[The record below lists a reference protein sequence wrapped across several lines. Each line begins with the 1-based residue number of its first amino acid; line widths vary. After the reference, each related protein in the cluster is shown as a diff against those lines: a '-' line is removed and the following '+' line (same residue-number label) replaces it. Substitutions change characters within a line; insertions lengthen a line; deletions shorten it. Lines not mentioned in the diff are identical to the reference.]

1 MNQRVLNTPMLLG
14 HRGSPKAKCEN
25 TLESF
30 QLALEAG
37 LNGIELD
44 VHRSFNG
51 VLVVHHDFFL
61 PDGRLI
67 AALTDAEIIGFELPG
82 NLRVPTLE
90 AVLVWAK
97 SSGAFV
103 NVEIKSETMNS
114 DGRELET
121 VRLIERLDLADQ
133 ILISSFNPASIA
145 WVRLANARLETGLL
159 FDNKSFDN
167 QAAAPWLLEDGKTAI
182 WMGVKA
188 IHPHHSL
195 VTPELMRRAKS
206 RGWRVNVWTV
216 NDLELGV
223 KLLEMGV
230 NALIGDFP
238 EVLLEARERFLHAK
252 TPKDRLA

>member
-1 MNQRVLNTPMLLG
+1 MQAMNEVTSGQPLLLG
-14 HRGSPKAKCEN
+14 HRGSPRAKHEN

-37 LNGIELD
+37 LDGIELD
-44 VHRSFNG
+44 VQRSLNG

-67 AALTDAEIIGFELPG
+67 AALNDTEIMALGLPG
-82 NLRVPTLE
+82 GLHVPTLE
-90 AVLVWAK
+90 AVLIWAK
-97 SSGAFV
+97 KAGACV
-103 NVEIKSETMNS
+103 NVEIKSESMTS
-114 DGRELET
+114 DGRETET
-121 VRLIERLDLADQ
+121 VRLIERLGVKDQ
-133 ILISSFNPASIA
+133 VIISSFNPASIVR
-145 WVRLANARLETGLL
+145 VRLANSQLETALL
-159 FDNKSFDN
+159 YDNEAGS
-167 QAAAPWLLEDGKTAI
+167 PWYLEDAKLAPVL
-182 WMGVKA
+182 GVKA

-195 VTPELMRRAKS
+195 VTPELIARAKS

-238 EVLLEARERFLHAK
+238 EVLLEARKRFLHA
-252 TPKDRLA
+252 

>member
-1 MNQRVLNTPMLLG
+1 MQAMNEVTSGQPLLLG
-14 HRGSPKAKCEN
+14 HRGSPRAKHEN

-37 LNGIELD
+37 LDGIELD
-44 VHRSFNG
+44 VQRSLNG

-67 AALTDAEIIGFELPG
+67 AALNDTEIMALGLPG
-82 NLRVPTLE
+82 GLHVPTLE
-90 AVLVWAK
+90 AVLIWAK
-97 SSGAFV
+97 KAGACV
-103 NVEIKSETMNS
+103 NVEIKSESMTS
-114 DGRELET
+114 DGRETET
-121 VRLIERLDLADQ
+121 VRLIERLGVKDQ
-133 ILISSFNPASIA
+133 VIISSFNPASIVR
-145 WVRLANARLETGLL
+145 VRLANSQLETALL
-159 FDNKSFDN
+159 YDNEAGS
-167 QAAAPWLLEDGKTAI
+167 PWYLEDAKLAPVL
-182 WMGVKA
+182 GVKA

-195 VTPELMRRAKS
+195 VTPELIARAKS

-238 EVLLEARERFLHAK
+238 EVLLEVRKRFLHA
-252 TPKDRLA
+252 

>member
-1 MNQRVLNTPMLLG
+1 MDQSIPINPMLLG
-14 HRGSPKAKCEN
+14 HRGSPKAAREN

-37 LNGIELD
+37 LDGIELD
-44 VHRSFNG
+44 VQRSFDG

-67 AALTDAEIIGFELPG
+67 AALKGAEVMALELPG

-90 AVLVWAK
+90 AVLLWAK
-97 SSGAFV
+97 TSGAFV
-103 NVEIKSETMNS
+103 NVEIKSETVNS
-114 DGRELET
+114 DGREPET
-121 VRLIERLDLADQ
+121 VRLIERLGVADQ

-145 WVRLANARLETGLL
+145 RVRLANSGLNTALL
-159 FDNKSFDN
+159 FDNKSIDN
-167 QAAAPWLLEDGKTAI
+167 QGSAPWLLEDGKTAAF
-182 WMGVKA
+182 MGVQA

-195 VTPELMRRAKS
+195 VTPALMRRAKT

-238 EVLLEARERFLHAK
+238 ELLLGARERFFARQNLQ
-252 TPKDRLA
+252 